1 MLQNEREWAIVVDDY
16 VNRPQ
21 YKVIGDFAEIERYV
35 GGRIAVLN
43 APKAAINQEQLEIAI
58 SRYET
63 APD

>member
-21 YKVIGDFAEIERYV
+21 YKVIADFAEIERYV
-35 GGRIAVLN
+35 GCRIAVLR
-43 APKAAINQEQLEIAI
+43 APKAISQEQLEIAI
-58 SRYET
+58 SQYET

>member
-1 MLQNEREWAIVVDDY
+1 MLQNERGWTIVIDDY

-21 YKVIGDFAEIERYV
+21 YKVIADFAEIERYV

-43 APKAAINQEQLEIAI
+43 ALKAINREQLEIAI
-58 SRYET
+58 SQYET